1 MSWCGP
7 YWSDGRFQESRRGY
21 APAASEFDETCRQ
34 HDFAYADG
42 GDLRSADL
50 LFARENIG
58 RGFVRTAAGLAVGLQ
73 GVLRSV
79 DKRIPTKTEFQE
91 EMVNDSTNKRLRG
104 AVQGAPQP
112 STGLTTKHGNAPV
125 AMGTIIRQQPPKL
138 VRRRDGATLVGTD
151 FLDPVEGL
159 GVSDFGI
166 GKSALL
172 SPAYFVGTFLGNLA
186 RSFEKYRWKRLRV
199 HYVPKV
205 STATAGQIILS
216 SSRSVS
222 EPVLNP
228 TSGTFLQRAMSQG
241 NASMGPLWMENWIDI
256 DPSDDWKLIDPAST
270 ADPDDAIAEEL
281 QVFTQTSVAGQVG
294 YLYVSYEI
302 EFMST
307 MFTPHSTSIPIYTGP
322 GLRCTLTDATGTNAV
337 NDDVVFV
344 DPTNALNLASVA
356 NGTIFR
362 AVLDAAGSAAGTGS
376 TLANYANTITA
387 YRTSTTS
394 QTSSTTGI
402 PFVGGLTL
410 YLVVVG
416 TSLYPYTSIEGAT
429 NGNGTGELFIRT
441 ATTAAGT
448 FVFDVALI
456 RHGVAVLPTTQ

>member
-1 MSWCGP
+1 MNWCGP

-21 APAASEFDETCRQ
+21 APATSEFDETCRQ
-34 HDFAYADG
+34 HDFAYADS

-50 LFARENIG
+50 LFARQNVG

-79 DKRIPTKTEFQE
+79 DKRIPTKAELQE
-91 EMVNDSTNKRLRG
+91 EMVADTTSKRMRG
-104 AVQGAPQP
+104 AAQGAPQP
-112 STGLTTKHGNAPV
+112 SAGIAVKHGNAPV

-138 VRRRDGATLVGTD
+138 VRRRDGATLTGTD

-172 SPAYFVGTFLGNLA
+172 SPAYFVGTFLGNIA

-228 TSGTFLQRAMSQG
+228 NSGTFLQRAMSQG
-241 NASMGPLWMENWIDI
+241 NATMGPLWMENWIDI
-256 DPSDDWKLIDPAST
+256 DSSDDWKLIDPAST
-270 ADPDDAIAEEL
+270 SDPDDSIAEEL
-281 QVFTQTSVAGQVG
+281 QVFTQTSVSGQVG

-322 GLRCTLTDATGTNAV
+322 GLRCTLTDASSTNAI
-337 NDDVVFV
+337 NDDIVWS
-344 DPTNALNLASVA
+344 DPSNSLSLSNVG

-362 AVLDAAGSAAGTGS
+362 AVLDAVGSASGTGA
-376 TLANYANTITA
+376 TLANYANVVTS
-387 YRTSTTS
+387 YRTTTTTPTTTTS
-394 QTSSTTGI
+394 VI

-416 TSLYPYTSIEGAT
+416 TSLYPYTSIEAAI
-429 NGNGTGELFIRT
+429 NGSGSGELFVRT
-441 ATTAAGT
+441 ATTTAGS

-456 RHGVAVLPTTQ
+456 RYGVAVLPTTQ